1 MHTSGEKC
9 AEAVTVVGDRFVTI
23 PEVAVPQPLSL
34 LDFLRGLQTDE
45 AFRSAFTA
53 APEATI
59 VEHGL
64 DGLSPDD
71 IHDALVLVED
81 NETADFDH
89 DYAAAV
95 SAVHPAPLPA
105 GGEDGP
111 AAQYLSE
118 YLSEYLSTVFP
129 GADAAVADGWSTAD
143 PDLDFD
149 LGPFAS
155 GNTPGATHDGIGFG
169 EGAGGPAAGAD
180 VDLDADPGA
189 PEVGDQFAGHFSD
202 AFGGAA
208 EAFDGPAFD
217 DDGPDDVIEPDHA
230 APDEPHHPID

>member
-1 MHTSGEKC
+1 MC

-34 LDFLRGLQTDE
+34 LDFLRGLQTD
-45 AFRSAFTA
+45 ADFRSAFTA
-53 APEATI
+53 DPEATI

-81 NETADFDH
+81 NETADFDRDH
-89 DYAAAV
+89 AAG
-95 SAVHPAPLPA
+95 AVHPAPLPA

-111 AAQYLSE
+111 AARYLSE
-118 YLSEYLSTVFP
+118 YLATVFP
-129 GADAAVADGWSTAD
+129 SADTAADDGWSTAD
-143 PDLDFD
+143 PDLGVD

-155 GNTPGATHDGIGFG
+155 GNTPGSAHDGIGFG
-169 EGAGGPAAGAD
+169 EGAGGPTADIGAD
-180 VDLDADPGA
+180 ADHADPGA
-189 PEVGDQFAGHFSD
+189 DSEVGGQFGDRFAD
-202 AFGGAA
+202 AFGDGA
-208 EAFDGPAFD
+208 ESYDGSAFG
-217 DDGPDDVIEPDHA
+217 DDGPHDVIEPDHA

>member
-1 MHTSGEKC
+1 
-9 AEAVTVVGDRFVTI
+9 VVGDRFVTT

-34 LDFLRGLQTDE
+34 LDFLRGLQTD
-45 AFRSAFTA
+45 ADFRSAFA
-53 APEATI
+53 AHPEATI

-89 DYAAAV
+89 DYAAAA
-95 SAVHPAPLPA
+95 SAVHPAPPPA
-105 GGEDGP
+105 HGEDGP

-118 YLSEYLSTVFP
+118 YLATVFP
-129 GADAAVADGWSTAD
+129 GADAPVTDGWSTTD

-155 GNTPGATHDGIGFG
+155 GSTGATHDGIGFG
-169 EGAGGPAAGAD
+169 EGADGLATD
-180 VDLDADPGA
+180 VDFDADPGSA
-189 PEVGDQFAGHFSD
+189 PEVGDQFAGHFGD
-202 AFGGAA
+202 AFGGGT

-217 DDGPDDVIEPDHA
+217 DDGPDDVIEPNHA
-230 APDEPHHPID
+230 APDEPHHPLD

>member
-1 MHTSGEKC
+1 
-9 AEAVTVVGDRFVTI
+9 VT
-23 PEVAVPQPLSL
+23 QPLSL
-34 LDFLRGLQTDE
+34 LDFLRGLQTD
-45 AFRSAFTA
+45 ADFRSAFTA
-53 APEATI
+53 DPEATI

-89 DYAAAV
+89 DYAAAA
-95 SAVHPAPLPA
+95 SAVHPAPPSA
-105 GGEDGP
+105 EGEDGP

-118 YLSEYLSTVFP
+118 YLATVFP

-155 GNTPGATHDGIGFG
+155 GTMAGATHDGIGFG
-169 EGAGGPAAGAD
+169 QGAGDPAADDGAD
-180 VDLDADPGA
+180 VDLDAHPGA
-189 PEVGDQFAGHFSD
+189 GPEVGDQFAGHFSD
-202 AFGGAA
+202 AFGGGA
-208 EAFDGPAFD
+208 EAYDGPAFD
-217 DDGPDDVIEPDHA
+217 DDGPDDVEPDHA
-230 APDEPHHPID
+230 TPDEPHHPIG

>member
-1 MHTSGEKC
+1 MPKRIRWSAIDSWT
-9 AEAVTVVGDRFVTI
+9 T

-34 LDFLRGLQTDE
+34 LDFLRGLQTDT

-53 APEATI
+53 DPEATI

-89 DYAAAV
+89 DYDAAA
-95 SAVHPAPLPA
+95 SAVHPAPPPA
-105 GGEDGP
+105 EAEDGP

-118 YLSEYLSTVFP
+118 YLATVFP
-129 GADAAVADGWSTAD
+129 GADAPGTDEWSTAD

-169 EGAGGPAAGAD
+169 EGAGGPAADA
-180 VDLDADPGA
+180 DLDADPGSG
-189 PEVGDQFAGHFSD
+189 PEVADQFAGHFND
-202 AFGGAA
+202 AFGGGS
-208 EAFDGPAFD
+208 EVYDGPAFD

>member
-1 MHTSGEKC
+1 M
-9 AEAVTVVGDRFVTI
+9 TI

-34 LDFLRGLQTDE
+34 LDFLRGLQTD
-45 AFRSAFTA
+45 ADFRSAFTA
-53 APEATI
+53 DPEATI

-89 DYAAAV
+89 DYAAATG
-95 SAVHPAPLPA
+95 AVHPAPPPA
-105 GGEDGP
+105 EGEDGP

-118 YLSEYLSTVFP
+118 YLASVFP
-129 GADAAVADGWSTAD
+129 GADAPVADGWSTAD

-169 EGAGGPAAGAD
+169 EGADGLAAD
-180 VDLDADPGA
+180 VDLDADPGSG
-189 PEVGDQFAGHFSD
+189 PEVGDQFAGQFSD
-202 AFGGAA
+202 AFGGGA
-208 EAFDGPAFD
+208 ETFDGPAFD
-217 DDGPDDVIEPDHA
+217 DDGPDDVTEPHHA